1 MLATPHRTW
10 KLLIFDCD
18 GVLVDSEPIGN
29 RVFAEMV
36 GELGL
41 ELSPEIAERMFR
53 GGQLAHCLEFIEQ
66 RLKAP
71 VPHDFVSQF
80 RVRSADAFRAGLR
93 AIPGIHSVLDQL
105 RLPICVA
112 SNGPREKMELT
123 LDLTD
128 LLPWFENRMFSA
140 YDIQRWKPEPDLFL
154 HAARQCDTAARH
166 CAVVEDSVFGVQAAL
181 AAGMTPFVFTPPD
194 RQREFDDF
202 PVTMFDDMRAL
213 PGLLGAP

>member
-1 MLATPHRTW
+1 MSATTHRTW

-29 RVFAEMV
+29 RVFADMV

-41 ELSPEIAERMFR
+41 ELSADMAEQMFR

-66 RLKAP
+66 RLKKP

-80 RVRSADAFRAGLR
+80 RARSADAFRAGLR
-93 AIPGIHSVLDQL
+93 AIPGIHAVLEQL

-112 SNGPREKMELT
+112 SNGPREKMELM
-123 LDLTD
+123 LGLTE

-140 YDIQRWKPEPDLFL
+140 YDIDCWKPEPELFL

-181 AAGMTPFVFTPPD
+181 AAGMTPFAFAPPD
-194 RQREFDDF
+194 RQREFADF
-202 PVTMFDDMRAL
+202 PVTTFDDMHAL
-213 PGLLGAP
+213 PGLLGAA